1 MIVAILVSM
10 THYATQQT
18 RNNQRPTLLIVTL
31 IAACLGGFY
40 LAYNANTQLT
50 PVLPPLAANNSLQRW
65 LLDENDQ
72 LQENNTL
79 HHIGTVGRIYARTN
93 YQMLWLDGFTLAP
106 TGELLLQQLLET
118 SADQLIDYQYHLSY
132 IQQRLHNMQM
142 TPRAATALDIQLTD
156 AFISYAED
164 VMSNQLL
171 PDSLRKQKLLQPV
184 AYHPSQNSHSI
195 NHDNIIRL
203 VSENQS
209 RRQLNKVLHG
219 MAPKHNDYKQLRLAL
234 IQYQELAKH
243 WQPLSEGP
251 TLKLGQRHPQVVEL
265 RELLSLYGDYPLHK
279 NILLEWFADDTPLTE
294 KQAQT
299 LDESLAAS
307 LKQFQQR
314 HGMQT
319 SGKLDKQTRKH
330 LNVPPLQRIR
340 QIALNMKRW
349 RELPADLGERFLWVN
364 MTDYSLQLINHGAP
378 ELEMKVIIGK
388 TYRKTPALKESINT
402 LVLNPSWNVP
412 RRIGLYDILPQARK
426 DTAYLTSRNI
436 RVLESWSNPVEVP
449 IDTIDWKNA
458 TARNFKYRFQQAPGD
473 NNALGSVKFVIPNDM
488 SIYLHDTSHP
498 ELFAR
503 HKRALSSG
511 CVRVEKPMQ
520 LARALLKGKK
530 NWGNSRIDSQL
541 ESGETQYVKLPK
553 PVPTYLAYLTAW
565 VDKDQLIQFRDDVYQ
580 RDQIVSNTEKTA
592 IEL

>member
-1 MIVAILVSM
+1 MIVAILVTM
-10 THYATQQT
+10 THYSTQQPH
-18 RNNQRPTLLIVTL
+18 NKQRPTLLILTL
-31 IAACLGGFY
+31 IAACFGGFY

-65 LLDENDQ
+65 LLDESEQ
-72 LQENNTL
+72 LLESGEL
-79 HHIGTVGRIYARTN
+79 HHMGTVSRIYARTN
-93 YQMLWLDGFTLAP
+93 YQMLWMDGFSLAP
-106 TGELLLQQLLET
+106 TGELLLQQLRET

-132 IQQRLHNMQM
+132 IQQRLHNMQL

-171 PDSLRKQKLLQPV
+171 PDTLRKQQLLKPV
-184 AYHPSQNSHSI
+184 AYQPNQHSRGI
-195 NHDNIIRL
+195 DHDNIIRL

-209 RRQLNKVLHG
+209 QRQLNKVLHG
-219 MAPKHNDYKQLRLAL
+219 MAPNHNDYKQLRLAL
-234 IQYQELAKH
+234 VQYQELAKH
-243 WQPLSEGP
+243 WVPINEGP

-265 RELLSLYGDYPLHK
+265 RELLSLYGDYPLQK
-279 NILLEWFADDTPLTE
+279 STLLEWFADDTPLTE
-294 KQAQT
+294 EQTQT
-299 LDESLAAS
+299 LDEPLVDS

-314 HGMQT
+314 HGMLAN
-319 SGKLDKQTRKH
+319 GKLDRQTRTR

-349 RELPADLGERFLWVN
+349 RELPADLGDRFLWVN
-364 MTDYSLQLINHGAP
+364 MTDYSLQLMNHGVT

-388 TYRKTPALKESINT
+388 TYRKTPALKESIST

-426 DTAYLTSRNI
+426 DPSYLTTRNI

-449 IDTIDWKNA
+449 VETIDWKNT

-511 CVRVEKPMQ
+511 CVRVEKPMK

-530 NWGNSRIDSQL
+530 NWGSARIDSQM
-541 ESGETQYVKLPK
+541 ESGATQYVKLPK

-565 VDKDQLIQFRDDVYQ
+565 VDKEQLIQFRDDVYQ
-580 RDQIVSNTEKTA
+580 RDQIVNNTEGATV
-592 IEL
+592 EL